1 MPFTPLHMGP
11 GILLKALLQSSFSL
25 MVFGWT
31 QIIMDLQPLWVMV
44 QGHGHIH
51 GFTHTFLGACLI
63 AVFSCL
69 TGKYLS
75 EIGLRVIGVSKAINP
90 IRISWNIAM
99 VSSCVGSVSHVVFD
113 AMMHADVEPFF
124 PIFMDNPLS
133 GVLSVSSL
141 HKLCL
146 YSGLVGSGVFY
157 AVQWRLKRNKM
168 IYDKHND

>member
-1 MPFTPLHMGP
+1 MPFTPFHMGP

-31 QIIMDLQPLWVMV
+31 QIVMDLQPLWIMV

-51 GFTHTFLGACLI
+51 GFTHTFIGACLI

-75 EIGLRVIGVSKAINP
+75 EIGLRVIGISKANNP
-90 IRISWNIAM
+90 VHISWKIAM
-99 VSSCVGSVSHVVFD
+99 LSAFVGSVSHVALD
-113 AMMHADVEPFF
+113 ALMHADVEPFY
-124 PIFMDNPLS
+124 PIPVDNPWL
-133 GVLSVSSL
+133 GFISVSLL

-146 YSGLVGSGVFY
+146 YSGLVGGGMFY
-157 AVQWRLKRNKM
+157 VVQWRLKRN
-168 IYDKHND
+168 H